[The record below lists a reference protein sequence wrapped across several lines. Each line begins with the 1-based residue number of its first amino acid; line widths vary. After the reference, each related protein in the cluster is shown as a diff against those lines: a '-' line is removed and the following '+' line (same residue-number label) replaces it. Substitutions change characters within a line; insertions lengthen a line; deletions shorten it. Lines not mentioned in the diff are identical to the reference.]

1 MLDPSDA
8 VRMITRS
15 PTSFSPAQRD
25 YDIIPKRHNNRT
37 LVLCFDGTGDKFDS
51 DVRNPSS
58 THAPTTLTQPRLR
71 VLIELQHC
79 TLYITT
85 KEGQQE

>member
-15 PTSFSPAQRD
+15 PTPFSPAQRD

-51 DVRNPSS
+51 DVRNPSPLMLS
-58 THAPTTLTQPRLR
+58 YNPHTTSPTRHDRTPTL
-71 VLIELQHC
+71 C
-79 TLYITT
+79 SLYRY
-85 KEGQQE
+85 